1 MDKTI
6 LEQCEE
12 LILALKGE
20 SAKEKNIA
28 RKEALEMLVGDI
40 EYRIGSGENYLIQGQ
55 TKVVQ
60 NSNKS
65 PLKTPIK
72 GG

>member
-12 LILALKGE
+12 LVLALKEE
-20 SAKEKNIA
+20 SANEKNIA

-40 EYRIGSGENYLIQGQ
+40 EYRIGSGENYLI
-55 TKVVQ
+55 
-60 NSNKS
+60 
-65 PLKTPIK
+65 
-72 GG
+72 